1 MTLQTII
8 FIGMQGAGKGTQAH
22 LLEEYLKTTAG
33 ERSVFRFETGA
44 GFRKL
49 MEGNSYTAQ
58 LVKEGMKEG
67 KLQPEFLSVWL
78 WTNGFVEQ
86 FTGEEHI
93 MIDGFP
99 RSLFEAQMLHTALN
113 FYKRLPATVIFLDIN
128 DIIAYERLLERGR
141 HDDKPEV
148 IKTRLQWYRERV
160 TPIIDFYDWRDDYR
174 LIRVH
179 GERSIEEVHKEILE
193 KLKRFNDASA

>member
-1 MTLQTII
+1 MDSQTII
-8 FIGMQGAGKGTQAH
+8 FIGMQGAGKGTQAE
-22 LLEEYLKTTAG
+22 LLEKYLRESVEG
-33 ERSVFRFETGA
+33 DVFRFETGA
-44 GFRKL
+44 GFREL
-49 MEGNSYTAQ
+49 MEGDSHTAQ

-78 WTNGFVEQ
+78 WASGFVEQ
-86 FTGEEHI
+86 FSGDEHV

-99 RSLFEAQMLHTALN
+99 RSLFEAQMLHTALS

-128 DIIAYERLLERGR
+128 DDTAYERLLERGR
-141 HDDKPEV
+141 HDDNPEA

-179 GERSIEEVHKEILE
+179 GENSVEEVQSEILE
-193 KLKRFNDASA
+193 KLERLNGNTH